1 MSTLYKYETSHFLAR
16 NVFVSTLFALCCVC
30 SYSNTSFSLNSFEY
44 FDIKNAPPK
53 LNFICP
59 PLGVY
64 FIFRAALFYI
74 LKIRYTFLMRKFQ
87 VVSPYQPSGDQGEAI
102 EKLSAG
108 FLAGDRFQTLK
119 GVTGS
124 GKTFTMAKIIEKVQR
139 PTLIISHNKTLSAQL
154 FREFKSFFPNNAVE
168 YFVSYYDYYQ
178 PEAYV
183 PARDLYIEKDA
194 SINDE
199 IDKLRLAA
207 TYSLMER
214 RDVIVVATVSC
225 IYGLGMPDL
234 YKDMRVHIEK
244 GEILDLRKFERDLAS
259 IQYQRN
265 DMVLDRGNFR
275 VRGDVIE
282 VYPPYMETDTAY
294 RIELDFDE
302 VARILRFNVLNR
314 ATEEELDEM
323 QFYPAKHFVVPH
335 ETLVSATERI
345 QKELEERVET
355 LQTAGKMIEAERLK
369 TRTTYDIEMMKE
381 MGYCSGIENYSG
393 PISGRK
399 TGEPPATLLHYF
411 PDDFLCLIDEAH
423 VTVPQIGAM
432 YEGDRSRK
440 QNLIDFGFRL
450 PSALDNRPL
459 KADEFWKKMNQVIY
473 VTATPRVEEIKQS
486 TQVVEQIIRPTGLL
500 DPIID
505 VRPSEGQMEDIY
517 KEVKARIEKGER
529 SLILTL
535 TKKMAEDLTDYLLG
549 LNLKVKYIHSEID
562 TFERVEILKSL
573 RVGEIDVLIGINLL
587 REGIDLPEVSF
598 IAILDADKI
607 GFLRSTTSL
616 IQIVG
621 RAARNENG
629 MVVMYA
635 DNLTPAIKETVSET
649 KRRREIQQKYN
660 EEHGITPHTVSKAVQ
675 DILVRQ
681 QANAEEEAEIELG
694 VLKKSA
700 NLFDPKQRKKLID
713 ALKKQM
719 SDYAD
724 RLEYEQAAA
733 VRDQISEIER
743 TYGNGK

>member
-1 MSTLYKYETSHFLAR
+1 
-16 NVFVSTLFALCCVC
+16 
-30 SYSNTSFSLNSFEY
+30 
-44 FDIKNAPPK
+44 
-53 LNFICP
+53 
-59 PLGVY
+59 
-64 FIFRAALFYI
+64 
-74 LKIRYTFLMRKFQ
+74 MRKFE
-87 VVSPYQPSGDQGEAI
+87 VVSPYEPSGDQGQAI
-102 EKLSAG
+102 EKLSEG
-108 FLAGDRFQTLK
+108 FLRGDRFQTLK

-124 GKTFTMAKIIEKVQR
+124 GKTFTMAKIIERVQR

-154 FREFKSFFPNNAVE
+154 YREFKSFFPHNAVE

-194 SINDE
+194 ATNAE

-234 YKDMRVHIEK
+234 YKEMRVHIEK
-244 GEILDLRKFERDLAS
+244 GELLDLRKFERDLSS

-265 DMVLDRGNFR
+265 DMVLERGNFR

-282 VYPPYMETDTAY
+282 IYPPYMETDTAY

-302 VARILRFNVLNR
+302 VASIKRFNVLNR
-314 ATEEELDEM
+314 ATEEELDEL
-323 QFYPAKHFVVPH
+323 QLYPAKHFVVPH
-335 ETLVSATERI
+335 DALLAATERI
-345 QKELEERVET
+345 QKEMEERVET
-355 LQTAGKMIEAERLK
+355 LQAQGKMLEAERLK

-381 MGYCSGIENYSG
+381 MGYCSGIENYSA
-393 PISGRK
+393 PIAGRK

-423 VTVPQIGAM
+423 VTVPQVGAM

-440 QNLIDFGFRL
+440 QNLVDFGFRL

-459 KADEFWKKMNQVIY
+459 KAEEFWKKINQVIY
-473 VTATPRVEEIKQS
+473 VTATPRKEEIAQS

-517 KEVKARIEKGER
+517 KEVKERIEKGER

-573 RVGEIDVLIGINLL
+573 RTGEIDVLIGINLL

-616 IQIVG
+616 IQIAG

-629 MVVMYA
+629 KVVMYA
-635 DNLTPAIKETVSET
+635 DNLTPAIKETVAET

-675 DILVRQ
+675 DILLRTKID
-681 QANAEEEAEIELG
+681 AEENAEVELS

-700 NLFDPKQRKKLID
+700 NLFDPKQRKKLIE
-713 ALKKQM
+713 ALKKEM

-733 VRDQISEIER
+733 IRDQIEEINR
-743 TYGNGK
+743 TYGK